1 MTENGNHPI
10 VGNLITSDIV
20 KLYESNPSFSRGFDY
35 RVYPTEVT
43 IDISISQIPTL
54 LHYSPIWGGGWGI
67 TFLTRKVGVVKALTL
82 QCIMK

>member
-1 MTENGNHPI
+1 MVGRGGLTENGNHPI

-35 RVYPTEVT
+35 RVYPTVGT

-54 LHYSPIWGGGWGI
+54 LHYSPIWGGG
-67 TFLTRKVGVVKALTL
+67 VGHYIYY
-82 QCIMK
+82 QEGGSC